1 MPILIRV
8 IILLVTFIVIMLL
21 DDARTIGSVEMC
33 LYALYLA
40 YDIYASKAIRLSQM
54 WVLAFVYIILSDVIL
69 TNPIDLWSTRYMIAA
84 NNMVLLAYLFTK
96 SKIRVNTEKLQ
107 WNFKIANPKTVKVFL
122 FVCYALYIGVFASE
136 AMRAFQ
142 GGRIDDA
149 TVCEVR
155 SGSEILAPIVSSLGL
170 LLPAMIVFFYK
181 NVEEKYANLKATLLS
196 MPVFIILFMLGSRF
210 PLLFSL
216 LAFLIC
222 GEYVNI
228 YNISRKQM
236 MTVLVGG
243 ILLVSV
249 TSMMKEIRVYGVG
262 NERHHTSLVQ
272 KQEETVFVKVA
283 EKMSPEG
290 IIKMMNLSHTYFKN
304 NYYTMGSS
312 SLFLF
317 YFWVPRFL
325 WPDKPAMLGYWLPR
339 KVQHNL
345 GLWHSASFG
354 FPGEFYADFGI
365 YSLLVTILFGILLK
379 KLDCFVLSNLIYNR
393 PKRILAAMIFPYV
406 FFFVRSLIT
415 ATMTLM
421 SIMIYIIYISRFYVL
436 HTLRSKKRGRPAEDC
451 DFGRA
456 SLCLL
461 SNPSCNYAIRA

>member
-40 YDIYASKAIRLSQM
+40 YDIYASKAIRLSQV

-142 GGRIDDA
+142 SGRIDDA
-149 TVCEVR
+149 TVREVR
-155 SGSEILAPIVSSLGL
+155 SGWEILAPIVYSLGL

-272 KQEETVFVKVA
+272 KQEEIVLVKVA

-304 NYYTMGSS
+304 NDYTMGSS

-406 FFFVRSLIT
+406 FFFVRSPIT

-421 SIMIYIIYISRFYVL
+421 SIMIYICICIYIYQGFTY
-436 HTLRSKKRGRPAEDC
+436 
-451 DFGRA
+451 F
-456 SLCLL
+456 
-461 SNPSCNYAIRA
+461 IR